1 MARPKAFKESEILEK
16 AMMVFWKKGYHATSI
31 QDLVRYLGINR
42 ASMYDT
48 FGNKEALF
56 HLAFKHYQ
64 QSNKNRIH
72 ELLSSYASV
81 KEGFTAMLVGAMKQT
96 LADEDRKGCFSVN
109 CTTELLPGDEFDL
122 LPTLAEN
129 RKEFVAFFGSYLQ
142 KGIDAGELSASLDIE
157 TTASYIHTLYSG
169 LQVNAK
175 ITDDLE
181 ELTSIIKAGLSIL
194 DKE

>member
-1 MARPKAFKESEILEK
+1 MARPKAFKESDILEK

-31 QDLVRYLGINR
+31 QDLVSYLGINR

-56 HLAFKHYQ
+56 HMAFKHYRET
-64 QSNKNRIH
+64 NKARIH

-81 KEGFTAMLVGAMKQT
+81 KEGFTAMLVGAMKAT
-96 LADEDRKGCFSVN
+96 LSDEDRKGCFSVN
-109 CTTELLPGDEFDL
+109 CTTELLPGDDFDL

-129 RKEFVAFFGSYLQ
+129 RKEFVAFFGKYIQ
-142 KGIDAGELSASLDIE
+142 VGIDKGELSAFLDVE

-181 ELTSIIKAGLSIL
+181 ELINIIHAGLSIL
-194 DKE
+194 DKD